1 MDGAG
6 GICRVAWGIGVLAF
20 CNGPLRGR
28 NYESERAD
36 KSIRSERS
44 NFAIVKA
51 LERFAEVGMS
61 DGNAILKGTRR
72 TFLQLSAA
80 ATAAMAF
87 RIATEADLAAEDR
100 NVFHPGAVV
109 IDANE
114 NPLGPCD
121 AARKAIVD
129 MAPQGGRY
137 SYWLKEE
144 FVKTF
149 TQMEGIKPEYLHV
162 FPGSSEPLHFTV
174 LAYTSPTRSY
184 VTADPGYEAGMRAA
198 KITGARIVKTPLTKT
213 YAHDVKAMA
222 AAAPDAGIFY
232 VCTPNN
238 PTGTMTPH
246 SDIEQLLAIKP
257 KGSIVLVDE
266 AYIHFSDGVSAIDL
280 VKADQDVIVLRTF
293 SKIYGMA
300 GIRCGMAIGRPD
312 LLAKLETYSGWS
324 AMPITAVAA
333 ATASLKHE
341 HLVSDRKQS
350 NAATRQKTF
359 DWLASQGYAY
369 VPSQSN
375 CFMVDA
381 KRPAKEVIDAMASR
395 NVYIGRPWPIWPTH
409 VRITV
414 GLPQEM
420 EAFQVAFQA
429 VMKNSTTTGF
439 VPSLNRRRSYPDGQ
453 SWPSV

>member
-1 MDGAG
+1 MKNNET
-6 GICRVAWGIGVLAF
+6 L
-20 CNGPLRGR
+20 
-28 NYESERAD
+28 S
-36 KSIRSERS
+36 
-44 NFAIVKA
+44 
-51 LERFAEVGMS
+51 
-61 DGNAILKGTRR
+61 KGSRR

-80 ATAAMAF
+80 ATAAMAL
-87 RIATEADLAAEDR
+87 RISSEASLAAEER
-100 NVFHPGAVV
+100 NVFHPGAIV

-149 TQMEGIKPEYLHV
+149 TEMEDIKPEYLHV
-162 FPGSSEPLHFTV
+162 YPGSSEPLHFSV
-174 LAYTSPTRSY
+174 LSFTSPAKSY
-184 VTADPGYEAGMRAA
+184 VTADPGYEAGMKAA
-198 KITGARIVKTPLTKT
+198 KISGARIVKTPLTKT
-213 YAHDVKAMA
+213 YAHDIKAML
-222 AAAPDAGIFY
+222 AAAPDAGLFY

-246 SDIEQLLAIKP
+246 SDIEQLLAAKP
-257 KGSIVLVDE
+257 KSSVVLVDE
-266 AYIHFSDGVSAIDL
+266 AYIHFSDGVSALDL

-312 LLAKLETYSGWS
+312 LLAKLENFSGWS
-324 AMPITAVAA
+324 AMPITAMAA

-341 HLVSDRKQS
+341 HLVPERKQL
-350 NAATRQKTF
+350 NAAIRQKTF
-359 DWLASQGYAY
+359 DWLASQGYSY

-375 CFMVDA
+375 CFMLDA
-381 KRPAKEVIDAMASR
+381 KRPAKEVIDAMAKR
-395 NVYIGRPWPIWPTH
+395 NVYIGRPWPVWPTH

-414 GLPQEM
+414 GTQPEM
-420 EAFQVAFQA
+420 DAFHEAFQA

-439 VPSLNRRRSYPDGQ
+439 VPALKRRRSYPDGQ
-453 SWPSV
+453 YWPEISS

>member
-1 MDGAG
+1 MKNNET
-6 GICRVAWGIGVLAF
+6 L
-20 CNGPLRGR
+20 
-28 NYESERAD
+28 S
-36 KSIRSERS
+36 
-44 NFAIVKA
+44 
-51 LERFAEVGMS
+51 
-61 DGNAILKGTRR
+61 KGSRR

-80 ATAAMAF
+80 ATAAMAL
-87 RIATEADLAAEDR
+87 RISSEASLAAEER
-100 NVFHPGAVV
+100 NVFHPGAIV

-149 TQMEGIKPEYLHV
+149 TEMEGIKPEYLHV
-162 FPGSSEPLHFTV
+162 YPGSSEPLHFSV
-174 LAYTSPTRSY
+174 LSFTSPAKSY
-184 VTADPGYEAGMRAA
+184 VTADPGYEAGMKAA
-198 KITGARIVKTPLTKT
+198 KISGARIVKTPLTKT
-213 YAHDVKAMA
+213 YAHDIKAML
-222 AAAPDAGIFY
+222 AAAPDAGLFY

-246 SDIEQLLAIKP
+246 SDIEQLLAAKP
-257 KGSIVLVDE
+257 KSSVVLVDE
-266 AYIHFSDGVSAIDL
+266 AYIHFSDGVSALDL

-312 LLAKLETYSGWS
+312 LLAKLENFSGWS
-324 AMPITAVAA
+324 AMPITAMAA

-341 HLVSDRKQS
+341 HLVPERKQL
-350 NAATRQKTF
+350 NAAIRQKTF
-359 DWLASQGYAY
+359 DWLASQGYSY

-375 CFMVDA
+375 CFMLDA
-381 KRPAKEVIDAMASR
+381 KRPAKEVIDAMAKR
-395 NVYIGRPWPIWPTH
+395 NVYIGRPWPVWPTH

-414 GLPQEM
+414 GTQPEM
-420 EAFQVAFQA
+420 DAFHEAFQA

-439 VPSLNRRRSYPDGQ
+439 VPALKRRRSYPDGQ
-453 SWPSV
+453 YWPEISS

>member
-1 MDGAG
+1 VVVS
-6 GICRVAWGIGVLAF
+6 IEKIRAF
-20 CNGPLRGR
+20 QEGRMKNNEMLSRGSR
-28 NYESERAD
+28 RA
-36 KSIRSERS
+36 
-44 NFAIVKA
+44 
-51 LERFAEVGMS
+51 
-61 DGNAILKGTRR
+61 
-72 TFLQLSAA
+72 FLQLSAA
-80 ATAAMAF
+80 ATAAAAF
-87 RIATEADLAAEDR
+87 RIATEASLAAEDR

-144 FVKTF
+144 LVKTF
-149 TQMEGIKPEYLHV
+149 TDMEGLKPEHLRV
-162 FPGSSEPLHFTV
+162 FPGSSEPLHFSV
-174 LAYTSPTRSY
+174 LAFTSPARSY

-198 KITGARIVKTPLTKT
+198 KISGARIAKTPLTKT
-213 YAHDVKAMA
+213 YSHDIKAML
-222 AAAPDAGIFY
+222 AAAPDAGLFY

-246 SDIEQLLAIKP
+246 SSIEQLLAAKP
-257 KGSIVLVDE
+257 KGSVVLVDE
-266 AYIHFSDGVSAIDL
+266 AYIHFSDGVSALDL

-312 LLAKLETYSGWS
+312 LLAKLETFGGWS

-341 HLVSDRKQS
+341 HLVSERKQL
-350 NAATRQKTF
+350 NASIRQKTF
-359 DWLASQGYAY
+359 AWLARQGYSY
-369 VPSQSN
+369 VPSESN
-375 CFMVDA
+375 CFMLDA
-381 KRPAKEVIDAMASR
+381 QRPAKEVIDRMAAR
-395 NVYIGRPWPIWPTH
+395 NVYIGRAWPVWPTH

-414 GLPQEM
+414 GTQPEM
-420 EAFQVAFQA
+420 EAFQEAFQA

-439 VPSLNRRRSYPDGQ
+439 APALPRRRSYPDGQ
-453 SWPSV
+453 SWPSVSS

>member
-1 MDGAG
+1 MNSNE
-6 GICRVAWGIGVLAF
+6 ILS
-20 CNGPLRGR
+20 NG
-28 NYESERAD
+28 S
-36 KSIRSERS
+36 
-44 NFAIVKA
+44 
-51 LERFAEVGMS
+51 
-61 DGNAILKGTRR
+61 RR

-87 RIATEADLAAEDR
+87 RIATEASLAAEER

-149 TQMEGIKPEYLHV
+149 TEMEGLKPEYLRV
-162 FPGSSEPLHFTV
+162 FPGSSEPLHFSV
-174 LAYTSPTRSY
+174 LAFTSPAKSY

-198 KITGARIVKTPLTKT
+198 KISGARVAKTLLTKS
-213 YAHDVKAMA
+213 YSHDIKAML
-222 AAAPDAGIFY
+222 AAAPDAGLFY

-246 SDIEQLLAIKP
+246 SDIEQLVAAKP
-257 KGSIVLVDE
+257 KGSVVLVDE

-280 VKADQDVIVLRTF
+280 VKANQDVIVLRTF

-300 GIRCGMAIGRPD
+300 GIRCGVAIGRPD
-312 LLAKLETYSGWS
+312 LLTKLENFGGWS

-341 HLVSDRKQS
+341 HLVSERKQL
-350 NAATRQKTF
+350 NAGIRQKTF

-375 CFMVDA
+375 CFMLDT
-381 KRPAKEVIDAMASR
+381 KRPAKEVIDAMAAR
-395 NVYIGRPWPIWPTH
+395 NVYIGRPWPVWPTH

-414 GLPQEM
+414 GTQPEM
-420 EAFQVAFQA
+420 EAFQQALQA
-429 VMKNSTTTGF
+429 VMKNSTTTGYAPS
-439 VPSLNRRRSYPDGQ
+439 PSLKTRRSYPDGQ
-453 SWPSV
+453 SWPEISS

>member
-1 MDGAG
+1 M
-6 GICRVAWGIGVLAF
+6 
-20 CNGPLRGR
+20 
-28 NYESERAD
+28 SET
-36 KSIRSERS
+36 S
-44 NFAIVKA
+44 
-51 LERFAEVGMS
+51 
-61 DGNAILKGTRR
+61 AILKGTRR

-87 RIATEADLAAEDR
+87 RIATEADLAAEER

-121 AARKAIVD
+121 AARNAIVD

-149 TQMEGIKPEYLHV
+149 TEMEGIKPEYLHV

-198 KITGARIVKTPLTKT
+198 KISGARIVKTPLTKT
-213 YAHDVKAMA
+213 YAHDVKAMV
-222 AAAPDAGIFY
+222 AAAPDAGLFY

-246 SDIEQLLAIKP
+246 SDIEQLLAAKP
-257 KGSIVLVDE
+257 KGSVVLVDE

-280 VKADQDVIVLRTF
+280 VRADQDVIVLRTF

-312 LLAKLETYSGWS
+312 LLAKLENFSGWS

-375 CFMVDA
+375 CFMVDT
-381 KRPAKEVIDAMASR
+381 KRPAKEVIDAMAAR
-395 NVYIGRPWPIWPTH
+395 NVYIGRAWPVWPTH

-420 EAFQVAFQA
+420 VAFQEAFHA

-439 VPSLNRRRSYPDGQ
+439 VAPLNRRRSYPDGQ

>member
-1 MDGAG
+1 MKNNET
-6 GICRVAWGIGVLAF
+6 L
-20 CNGPLRGR
+20 
-28 NYESERAD
+28 S
-36 KSIRSERS
+36 
-44 NFAIVKA
+44 
-51 LERFAEVGMS
+51 
-61 DGNAILKGTRR
+61 KGSRR

-80 ATAAMAF
+80 ATAAMAL
-87 RIATEADLAAEDR
+87 RISTEASLAAEER
-100 NVFHPGAVV
+100 NVFHPGAIV

-149 TQMEGIKPEYLHV
+149 TEMEGIKPEYLHV
-162 FPGSSEPLHFTV
+162 YPGSSEPLHFSV
-174 LAYTSPTRSY
+174 LSFTSPAKSY
-184 VTADPGYEAGMRAA
+184 VTADPGYEAGMKAA
-198 KITGARIVKTPLTKT
+198 KISGARIVKTPLTKT
-213 YAHDVKAMA
+213 YAHDIKAML
-222 AAAPDAGIFY
+222 AAAPDAGLFY

-246 SDIEQLLAIKP
+246 SDIEQLLAGKP
-257 KGSIVLVDE
+257 KSSVVLVDE
-266 AYIHFSDGVSAIDL
+266 AYIHFSDGVSALDL

-312 LLAKLETYSGWS
+312 LLAKLENFSGWS
-324 AMPITAVAA
+324 AMPITAMAA

-341 HLVSDRKQS
+341 HLVPERKQL
-350 NAATRQKTF
+350 NAAIRQKTF
-359 DWLASQGYAY
+359 DWLASQGYSY

-375 CFMVDA
+375 CFMLDA
-381 KRPAKEVIDAMASR
+381 KRPAKEVIDAMAKR
-395 NVYIGRPWPIWPTH
+395 NVYIGRPWPVWPTH

-414 GLPQEM
+414 GTQPEM
-420 EAFQVAFQA
+420 DAFHEAFQA

-439 VPSLNRRRSYPDGQ
+439 VPALKRRRSYPDGQ
-453 SWPSV
+453 YWPEISS

>member
-1 MDGAG
+1 MKTNEM
-6 GICRVAWGIGVLAF
+6 LS
-20 CNGPLRGR
+20 RGSR
-28 NYESERAD
+28 RA
-36 KSIRSERS
+36 
-44 NFAIVKA
+44 
-51 LERFAEVGMS
+51 
-61 DGNAILKGTRR
+61 
-72 TFLQLSAA
+72 FLQLSAA
-80 ATAAMAF
+80 ATAAAAF
-87 RIATEADLAAEDR
+87 RIATEASLAAEDR

-144 FVKTF
+144 LVKTF
-149 TQMEGIKPEYLHV
+149 TEMEGLKPEYLRV
-162 FPGSSEPLHFTV
+162 FPGSSEPLHFSV
-174 LAYTSPTRSY
+174 LAFTSPARSY

-198 KITGARIVKTPLTKT
+198 KISGARIAKTPLTKT
-213 YAHDVKAMA
+213 YSHDIKAML
-222 AAAPDAGIFY
+222 AAAPDAGLFY

-246 SDIEQLLAIKP
+246 SGIEQLLAAKP
-257 KGSIVLVDE
+257 KGSVVLVDE
-266 AYIHFSDGVSAIDL
+266 AYLHFSDGVSALDL

-312 LLAKLETYSGWS
+312 LLAKLETFGGWS

-341 HLVSDRKQS
+341 HLVSERKQL
-350 NAATRQKTF
+350 NASIRQKTF
-359 DWLASQGYAY
+359 AWLARQGYSY
-369 VPSQSN
+369 VPSESN
-375 CFMVDA
+375 CFMLDA
-381 KRPAKEVIDAMASR
+381 QRPAKEVIDRMAAR
-395 NVYIGRPWPIWPTH
+395 NVYIGRAWPVWPTH

-414 GLPQEM
+414 GTQPEM
-420 EAFQVAFQA
+420 EAFQEAFQA

-439 VPSLNRRRSYPDGQ
+439 APALPRRRSYPDGQ
-453 SWPSV
+453 SWPSVSS